1 MKPWMWPCSLFCIYL
16 QSTRCSRCPGVL
28 ARAQGARL
36 ENLIELSHAHATKR
50 STAVPHQTLV
60 TKADPPQIR
69 AAVPEGN
76 SCSSDRVP
84 ILRAWNFWRK
94 AKVGLSGKW
103 NAVDA
108 LRGAS
113 IEALSAEFF
122 SACKNEALVGRSGV
136 KNPASPTSPL
146 SSSSTRCLSTD
157 PKWFLSWDLGSC
169 AASPRC

>member
-1 MKPWMWPCSLFCIYL
+1 MLSLLYLSAKHSLLPLPRSARHSAGRSVGEPHRALSRNKTVDCGASPNPCDK
-16 QSTRCSRCPGVL
+16 G
-28 ARAQGARL
+28 G
-36 ENLIELSHAHATKR
+36 
-50 STAVPHQTLV
+50 
-60 TKADPPQIR
+60 PPQIR